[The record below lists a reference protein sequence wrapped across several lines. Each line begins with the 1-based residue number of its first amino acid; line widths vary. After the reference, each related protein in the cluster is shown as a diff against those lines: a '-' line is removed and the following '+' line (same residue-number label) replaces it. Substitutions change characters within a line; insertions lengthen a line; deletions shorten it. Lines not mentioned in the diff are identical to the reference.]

1 MENLNSAS
9 DQEPTKASDQPTA
22 ATVNHIYIMPDNSRD
37 QHNSWSEKINTLALT
52 ASDQIRLKPIV
63 DLLIAAI
70 SPERIFVIS
79 YKGLPQHRIDNYTEI
94 LVTLDDDEDVDED
107 QYLDFVKM
115 AFSRHPD
122 ILVSLGGA
130 SEVREYLQFESPYH
144 CSHFRNQ
151 FQVYSRKR
159 SAITE
164 MDQDQLDKLKSEANT
179 RFLTTF
185 SKAQQLF
192 AVADEFLK
200 EENPDLGAFILYQ
213 TLHLLYQSVI
223 NTYKGPI
230 PETFSAA
237 EYQKLAEEY
246 LPIMARNNRFTH
258 LLDRL
263 EQACGLQGQHNFQN
277 SKVSMELL
285 SIDVSILMN
294 ICETSITCKL
304 SQFDSPSAMPE
315 TKI

>member
-1 MENLNSAS
+1 MENSYNALNQGPSKH
-9 DQEPTKASDQPTA
+9 DGQQTT
-22 ATVNHIYIMPDNSRD
+22 ATVNHIYVMPEKSLN
-37 QHNSWSEKINTLALT
+37 QYNSWTEKITSLVHT
-52 ASDQIRLKPIV
+52 ASDQFRLKPIV

-70 SPERIFVIS
+70 SPERIFMIS
-79 YKGLPQHRIDNYTEI
+79 YKGLPQHHIDSYTEI

-107 QYLDFVKM
+107 QYLNFVKM
-115 AFSRHPD
+115 TFSQHPD

-130 SEVREYLQFESPYH
+130 SEVRGYLQFGSPYH

-164 MDQDQLDKLKSEANT
+164 MDQDQLDKLKAEADG
-179 RFLTTF
+179 RFLATF

-192 AVADEFLK
+192 AVADKFLK
-200 EENPDLGAFILYQ
+200 EDKMDLGAFILYQ

-223 NTYKGPI
+223 NTFKGPI

-237 EYQKLAEEY
+237 EYQKVAEDY
-246 LPIMARNNRFTH
+246 LPIIARNNRFSH

-263 EQACGLQGQHNFQN
+263 EQACSLQGQHNFQN

-285 SIDVSILMN
+285 LIDVSILMN
-294 ICETSITCKL
+294 ICETAIRCKL

>member
-1 MENLNSAS
+1 MENLNKQSNL
-9 DQEPTKASDQPTA
+9 EPSKGDGQPTT
-22 ATVNHIYIMPDNSRD
+22 ATVNHIYVMPEKSLD
-37 QHNSWSEKINTLALT
+37 QYNSWTEKITSLVHT
-52 ASDQIRLKPIV
+52 ASDQFTLKPIV

-70 SPERIFVIS
+70 SPERIFMIS
-79 YKGLPQHRIDNYTEI
+79 YKGLPQHRIDSYTEI
-94 LVTLDDDEDVDED
+94 MVTVDDDEDVDED

-115 AFSRHPD
+115 AFSQHPD

-130 SEVREYLQFESPYH
+130 SEVRGYLQFGSPYH

-159 SAITE
+159 SIITE
-164 MDQDQLDKLKSEANT
+164 MDQDQLDKLKAEADA
-179 RFLTTF
+179 RFLATF

-192 AVADEFLK
+192 AVADKFLK
-200 EENPDLGAFILYQ
+200 EDKMDLSAFVLYQ
-213 TLHLLYQSVI
+213 TLHLIYQSVI
-223 NTYKGPI
+223 NTFKGPI

-263 EQACGLQGQHNFQN
+263 EQVCSLQGQHNFQN

-285 SIDVSILMN
+285 LIEVDILMN
-294 ICETSITCKL
+294 ICETAITSKL
-304 SQFDSPSAMPE
+304 SQFDSPFAMPE

>member
-1 MENLNSAS
+1 
-9 DQEPTKASDQPTA
+9 
-22 ATVNHIYIMPDNSRD
+22 MPDNSLD
-37 QHNSWSEKINTLALT
+37 QYNSWREKINSLVHT
-52 ASDQIRLKPIV
+52 ASDHIRLKPIV
-63 DLLIAAI
+63 DLLITAI
-70 SPERIFVIS
+70 SPERIFMIS

-94 LVTLDDDEDVDED
+94 LVTLDDDEDIDED
-107 QYLDFVKM
+107 HYLDFVKL

-130 SEVREYLQFESPYH
+130 SEVRGYLQFGSPYH

-164 MDQDQLDKLKSEANT
+164 MDQDQLDKLKAEANT
-179 RFLTTF
+179 RFLTIF

-192 AVADEFLK
+192 GVADELLK
-200 EENPDLGAFILYQ
+200 QENLDLSAFVLYQ

-223 NTYKGPI
+223 NTFKGPI

-263 EQACGLQGQHNFQN
+263 EQACSLQGQHNFQN

-285 SIDVSILMN
+285 LIDASILMN
-294 ICETSITCKL
+294 ICETAITCKL

>member
-1 MENLNSAS
+1 MGNLSNEGHHASAS
-9 DQEPTKASDQPTA
+9 GNDLSTTS
-22 ATVNHIYIMPDNSRD
+22 TVNHYYLMPDKSLD
-37 QHNSWSEKINTLALT
+37 QFNSWREKINSFVYT
-52 ASDQIRLKPIV
+52 ASDNIRLKPIV
-63 DLLIAAI
+63 DLLITAI
-70 SPERIFVIS
+70 SPERIFMIS

-94 LVTLDDDEDVDED
+94 LVTLDDDEDIDED
-107 QYLDFVKM
+107 QYLDFVKL

-130 SEVREYLQFESPYH
+130 SEVRGYLQFGSPYH

-164 MDQDQLDKLKSEANT
+164 MDQDQLDKLKAEANT

-192 AVADEFLK
+192 EVAEEFLK

-258 LLDRL
+258 LFDRL
-263 EQACGLQGQHNFQN
+263 EQACSLQGQPNFQN
-277 SKVSMELL
+277 CKVSMELL
-285 SIDVSILMN
+285 LIDVSILMN
-294 ICETSITCKL
+294 ICETAITCKL

>member
-1 MENLNSAS
+1 MENLNNQSNL
-9 DQEPTKASDQPTA
+9 EPSNGDAQPTA
-22 ATVNHIYIMPDNSRD
+22 ATINHIYLMPDNSLD
-37 QHNSWSEKINTLALT
+37 QYNSWTEKITSLVHT
-52 ASDQIRLKPIV
+52 ASDQFRLKPIV

-70 SPERIFVIS
+70 SPERIFMIS
-79 YKGLPQHRIDNYTEI
+79 YKGLPQHHIDSYTEI

-107 QYLDFVKM
+107 QYLNFVKM
-115 AFSRHPD
+115 TFSQHPD
-122 ILVSLGGA
+122 ILVSIGGA
-130 SEVREYLQFESPYH
+130 SEVRGYLQFGSPYH
-144 CSHFRNQ
+144 CSHFRNR

-164 MDQDQLDKLKSEANT
+164 MDQDQLDKLKAEADA
-179 RFLTTF
+179 RFLATF

-192 AVADEFLK
+192 AVADKFLK
-200 EENPDLGAFILYQ
+200 EDNMDLGAFILYQ

-223 NTYKGPI
+223 NTFKGPI

-237 EYQKLAEEY
+237 EYQKVAEDY
-246 LPIMARNNRFTH
+246 LPIIARNNRFSH

-263 EQACGLQGQHNFQN
+263 EQACSLQGQQNFQN

-285 SIDVSILMN
+285 TIDVGILMN
-294 ICETSITCKL
+294 ICETAITCKL

>member
-1 MENLNSAS
+1 MENLNNQSNL
-9 DQEPTKASDQPTA
+9 EPSNGDAQPTA
-22 ATVNHIYIMPDNSRD
+22 ATINHIYLMPDNSLD
-37 QHNSWSEKINTLALT
+37 QYNSWTEKITSLVHT

-63 DLLIAAI
+63 DLLITAI
-70 SPERIFVIS
+70 SPERIFIIS
-79 YKGLPQHRIDNYTEI
+79 YKGLPQHRINSYTEI

-107 QYLDFVKM
+107 LYLDFVKL
-115 AFSRHPD
+115 AFSKHPD

-130 SEVREYLQFESPYH
+130 SEVRGYLQFGSPYH

-164 MDQDQLDKLKSEANT
+164 MDQDQLDKLKAEADA
-179 RFLTTF
+179 RFLAIF

-192 AVADEFLK
+192 SVADGLLK
-200 EENPDLGAFILYQ
+200 EENPDLGAFMLYQ

-223 NTYKGPI
+223 NTFKGPI
-230 PETFSAA
+230 PETFSVA
-237 EYQKLAEEY
+237 EYQKKAEEY
-246 LPIMARNNRFTH
+246 LPIMARNNRLTH

-263 EQACGLQGQHNFQN
+263 EQACSLQGQHNYQN
-277 SKVSMELL
+277 GKVSMELL
-285 SIDVSILMN
+285 STDISILMN
-294 ICETSITCKL
+294 VCETAIKCKL
-304 SQFDSPSAMPE
+304 SQFDSPSATFE

>member
-1 MENLNSAS
+1 MENLNNAS
-9 DQEPTKASDQPTA
+9 NPGPSKGDGQPTA
-22 ATVNHIYIMPDNSRD
+22 ATVNHIYVMPDNSLD
-37 QHNSWSEKINTLALT
+37 QHNSWIEKINSLVHT
-52 ASDQIRLKPIV
+52 ASDNIRLKPIV
-63 DLLIAAI
+63 DLLITAI
-70 SPERIFVIS
+70 SPERIFMIS
-79 YKGLPQHRIDNYTEI
+79 YKGLPQHRIDSYTEI
-94 LVTLDDDEDVDED
+94 LVIVDDDEDIDED

-115 AFSRHPD
+115 AFSQHPD
-122 ILVSLGGA
+122 ILVSLDSA
-130 SEVREYLQFESPYH
+130 SEVRGHLQFGSPYH

-159 SAITE
+159 SIITE
-164 MDQDQLDKLKSEANT
+164 MDQDQLDKLKAEADA
-179 RFLTTF
+179 RFLATF

-192 AVADEFLK
+192 AVADKFLK
-200 EENPDLGAFILYQ
+200 EDKMDLGAFILYQ

-223 NTYKGPI
+223 NTFKGPI

-246 LPIMARNNRFTH
+246 LPTLARNNRFTH

-263 EQACGLQGQHNFQN
+263 EQACSLQGQLNFQN

-285 SIDVSILMN
+285 LIEVDILMN
-294 ICETSITCKL
+294 ICETAITCKL

>member
-1 MENLNSAS
+1 MENLNNAS
-9 DQEPTKASDQPTA
+9 NPGPSKGDGQPTA
-22 ATVNHIYIMPDNSRD
+22 ATVNHIYVMPDKSLD
-37 QHNSWSEKINTLALT
+37 QYNSWTEKITSLVHN

-63 DLLIAAI
+63 DLLITAI
-70 SPERIFVIS
+70 SPERIFMIS

-94 LVTLDDDEDVDED
+94 LVTVDDEDVDED

-115 AFSRHPD
+115 AFSQHPD
-122 ILVSLGGA
+122 ILVSLDGA
-130 SEVREYLQFESPYH
+130 SEVRGHLQFGSPYH

-159 SAITE
+159 SIITE
-164 MDQDQLDKLKSEANT
+164 MDQDQLDKLKAEADAC
-179 RFLTTF
+179 FQTTF
-185 SKAQQLF
+185 AKARELL

-200 EENPDLGAFILYQ
+200 KEKLDLGAFILYQ

-223 NTYKGPI
+223 NTFKGPI

-237 EYQKLAEEY
+237 EYQKVAEDY
-246 LPIMARNNRFTH
+246 LPIIARNNRFSH

-263 EQACGLQGQHNFQN
+263 EQACSLQGQHNFQN

-285 SIDVSILMN
+285 SIDVGILMN
-294 ICETSITCKL
+294 ICETAITCKL

>member
-1 MENLNSAS
+1 MENLNNHSNL
-9 DQEPTKASDQPTA
+9 EPSKGDSQPTA
-22 ATVNHIYIMPDNSRD
+22 TTVNHIYVMPDKSLD
-37 QHNSWSEKINTLALT
+37 QYNSWREKINSLVHT
-52 ASDQIRLKPIV
+52 ASDNIRLKPIV
-63 DLLIAAI
+63 DLLITAI
-70 SPERIFVIS
+70 SPERIFMIS
-79 YKGLPQHRIDNYTEI
+79 YKGLPQQCIDSYTEI
-94 LVTLDDDEDVDED
+94 LVTVDDDDDVDED

-115 AFSRHPD
+115 AFSQHPD

-130 SEVREYLQFESPYH
+130 SEVRGYLQFGSPYH

-159 SAITE
+159 SIITE
-164 MDQDQLDKLKSEANT
+164 MDQDQLDKLKAEADA
-179 RFLTTF
+179 RFLATF

-192 AVADEFLK
+192 AVADKFLK
-200 EENPDLGAFILYQ
+200 EDKMDLSAFVLYQ
-213 TLHLLYQSVI
+213 TLHLIYQSVI
-223 NTYKGPI
+223 TTFKGPI
-230 PETFSAA
+230 PETFSTA

-258 LLDRL
+258 LLVRL
-263 EQACGLQGQHNFQN
+263 EQACCLQGQHNFQN

-294 ICETSITCKL
+294 ICETSIKCKL
-304 SQFDSPSAMPE
+304 SQFDNPSAMPE